1 MESEKNGQNP
11 SLKIQTKL
19 REQAVELKQA
29 RFGEQGNQGKRRKAE
44 NFSKWVLK
52 VSLRGRTT

>member
-19 REQAVELKQA
+19 KEQAVELKQT
-29 RFGEQGNQGKRRKAE
+29 RLGEQGNPGKRRKKE
-44 NFSKWVLK
+44 RNHGSYKSHLE
-52 VSLRGRTT
+52 GGTM